1 MKKNGFTL
9 VELVA
14 VIVLLGILSAMALP
28 RFINL
33 SADAHIA
40 RLQSH
45 MGTLRST
52 VTMMQYSCKL
62 TPDCVGSTGWA
73 ITYFRAAGQNVRH
86 FNGYPD
92 AGMLS
97 RDDEIDDLVDGSDW
111 DVTAHSGNS
120 VRWSIPGKTNCYAEY
135 VEPVTSGGSIAAPH
149 TISMVNTG
157 C

>member
-33 SADAHIA
+33 SADAYTA

-45 MGTLRST
+45 IGTLRSI

-62 TPDCVGSTGWA
+62 TPDCIGSTDWT
-73 ITYFRAAGQNVRH
+73 ITYFAAAGQNVRH

-92 AGMLS
+92 A
-97 RDDEIDDLVDGSDW
+97 
-111 DVTAHSGNS
+111 
-120 VRWSIPGKTNCYAEY
+120 
-135 VEPVTSGGSIAAPH
+135 
-149 TISMVNTG
+149 
-157 C
+157 

>member
-1 MKKNGFTL
+1 MKKNGVTL

-33 SADAHIA
+33 SADAYTA

-62 TPDCVGSTGWA
+62 TPDCIGSTDWT
-73 ITYFRAAGQNVRH
+73 ITYFAAAGQNVRH

-92 AGMLS
+92 A
-97 RDDEIDDLVDGSDW
+97 
-111 DVTAHSGNS
+111 
-120 VRWSIPGKTNCYAEY
+120 
-135 VEPVTSGGSIAAPH
+135 
-149 TISMVNTG
+149 
-157 C
+157 